1 MVILLF
7 VLSLLALFVGIAIL
21 SMAKSAIH
29 EIEAFLLFII
39 ASLLF
44 VGAAIIEAIRAAAE
58 QRATGAGRTG
68 GPDAEQDGERKRMS
82 LDAN

>member
-7 VLSLLALFVGIAIL
+7 LLSLLALVVGIAIL
-21 SMAKSAIH
+21 SSAKSAIH

-44 VGAAIIEAIRAAAE
+44 VGAAIIETIRTAAK
-58 QRATGAGRTG
+58 QWTTGAGRTST
-68 GPDAEQDGERKRMS
+68 PDAQQESERKRMN
-82 LDAN
+82 LDVS